1 MLTPADIAALAD
13 AAHPDPFAVLG
24 MHRSAGGIRVRAVL
38 PRAQRVEVIETSTGR
53 ALAALA
59 QVHPDGVFDGA
70 VPRRKNPFPYRL
82 RVTWRAAPL
91 EIEDP
96 YRFPLVLGE
105 LDIWLLA
112 EGRHARMFEKL
123 GAHPATLDGVAGTS
137 FAVWAPNAQRV
148 SVVGDFN
155 LWDGRRHPMRL
166 RRECGV
172 WEIFLPAVGPGARY
186 KFELLGA
193 DGTLLPLKADPIA
206 FAAELRPAS
215 ASIVSASAVRPP
227 SANDATTSQ
236 RPAAW
241 IAQGGARD
249 RPMSIYEVHAGS
261 WRRGAD
267 GRWLT
272 WSELGEQLLT
282 YVQQLGFT
290 HVEFLPVM
298 EHPFDGSW
306 GYQPTGLYAP
316 TSRHGSPDEFAAMV
330 VRLHEA
336 GIGVLLDWVPGH
348 FPNDAF
354 GLAQFDGTPL
364 YEHADPR
371 QGFHQDWKTLI
382 YNLGRHEV
390 RNFLSA
396 NALFWIER
404 YAIDGLRVDAVASM
418 LYLDYSRK
426 PGEWVPNQNGGR
438 ENLDAIAFIR
448 DTNSLLAREHP
459 EAAMIAEESTAWGGV
474 SRPVAEGGLGF
485 SYKWN
490 MGWMHDTL
498 QYMERDPVHRPHH
511 HDELTF
517 GPVYAFTE
525 NFVLPLSHDE
535 VVHGKKS
542 LLTKM
547 PGDAWQRFANL
558 RLLFGYMWAYPG
570 KKLLFMGGEFAQ
582 PGEWNHDAQ
591 LDWGLLSDA
600 QHQGVHR
607 LVGDLNRVYRELPA
621 LHACDCEPRGFEWVD
636 FADREQSVIAF
647 LRRGV
652 DDGQLVVAVCNFTP
666 VPRHGYRIGVPYGSE
681 NKGWYREVI
690 NTDAAIYGGSNVGNG
705 GGLAASAAPCH
716 GRTHSISVTLPPLA
730 CVLFEWVRR

>member
-1 MLTPADIAALAD
+1 MLTQADIAALAD
-13 AAHPDPFAVLG
+13 AAHPDPFGVLG
-24 MHRSAGGIRVRAVL
+24 MHKVGGSLWVRAVM
-38 PRAQRVEVIETSTGR
+38 PHAQRVEVIEAKTGR
-53 ALAALA
+53 ALAALP

-70 VPRRKNPFPYRL
+70 VPRRRKPFAYRL
-82 RVTWRAAPL
+82 RVSWRDAVH

-96 YRFPLVLGE
+96 YRFALVLGE
-105 LDIWLLA
+105 LDIWLLG
-112 EGRHARMFEKL
+112 EGRHGRVFEKL
-123 GAHPATLDGVAGTS
+123 GAHPAMLDGVAGTT

-186 KFELLGA
+186 KFELLGP
-193 DGTLLPLKADPIA
+193 DGVLLPLKADPLA
-206 FAAELRPAS
+206 FEAELRPAT
-215 ASIVSASAVRPP
+215 ASIVCALSAPP
-227 SANDATTSQ
+227 APPENGGVTGT
-236 RPAAW
+236 PAAAGHGP
-241 IAQGGARD
+241 IVARD

-261 WRRGAD
+261 WRRGEG
-267 GRWLT
+267 GRWLS
-272 WSELGEQLLT
+272 WSEIADQLLA

-316 TSRHGSPDEFAAMV
+316 TARHGSPDDFAAL
-330 VRLHEA
+330 VRRMHEG

-354 GLAQFDGTPL
+354 GLALFDGTPL

-390 RNFLSA
+390 RNFLLA

-404 YAIDGLRVDAVASM
+404 YRIDGLRVDAVASM

-426 PGEWVPNQNGGR
+426 PGEWVPNRYGGR
-438 ENLDAIAFIR
+438 ENLDAIAFIS
-448 DTNSLLAREHP
+448 DTNSLLACEHP
-459 EAAMIAEESTAWGGV
+459 QATVIAEESTAWGGV

-485 SYKWN
+485 DYKWN

-498 QYMERDPVHRPHH
+498 QYLGRDPVHRPHH

-542 LLTKM
+542 LLSKM

-570 KKLLFMGGEFAQ
+570 KKLLFMGG
-582 PGEWNHDAQ
+582 
-591 LDWGLLSDA
+591 
-600 QHQGVHR
+600 
-607 LVGDLNRVYRELPA
+607 
-621 LHACDCEPRGFEWVD
+621 
-636 FADREQSVIAF
+636 
-647 LRRGV
+647 
-652 DDGQLVVAVCNFTP
+652 
-666 VPRHGYRIGVPYGSE
+666 
-681 NKGWYREVI
+681 
-690 NTDAAIYGGSNVGNG
+690 
-705 GGLAASAAPCH
+705 
-716 GRTHSISVTLPPLA
+716 
-730 CVLFEWVRR
+730 